1 MSGHLTPAMTVPE
14 ARRPR
19 PSLPAPLEFGWQ
31 MRGLETARTT
41 LTRRRGGAL
50 ELTID
55 HAPLRGVT
63 PAMLRWWFEGVHLD
77 MVYRGQRLPRYRV
90 WHPRDHIAL
99 GKPRLHRNGLA
110 GEGAHFH
117 IQEVFGRD
125 GRFRV
130 DSTEYV
136 EKLDDSGIRL
146 LKFVAGVRVFSLEHW
161 FSALPGGTRYESQM
175 VVGTSSPL
183 LGRVLN
189 PLLTTR
195 VFPESMGRAWLR
207 HNVEE
212 VGNFEFFLPEL
223 WAQEAGGRRRLASG
237 TTAHH

>member
-1 MSGHLTPAMTVPE
+1 MRAVTVPE
-14 ARRPR
+14 TRWPR

-31 MRGLETARTT
+31 MRALETARTT
-41 LTRRRGGAL
+41 STLRRNGAL

-55 HAPLRGVT
+55 HALLRGVT
-63 PAMLRWWFEGVHLD
+63 PGMLRWWFEGVHLD
-77 MVYRGQRLPRYRV
+77 MVYAGQRLPRYRV

-99 GKPRLHRNGLA
+99 TKPRLDRTGLA
-110 GEGAHFH
+110 GEGASLH

-125 GRFRV
+125 GRCRV

-161 FSALPGGTRYESQM
+161 FTATPQGTRYESQM
-175 VVGTSSPL
+175 LVGASSPL
-183 LGRVLN
+183 LGRALN
-189 PLLTTR
+189 PLLTRR

-223 WAQEAGGRRRLASG
+223 WSAREGQGVPAREAPL
-237 TTAHH
+237 